1 MTQELPIANCRLS
14 FKLANWQ
21 LAIGNWQL
29 SVHSGQ
35 PHAALLFLFRNI
47 GHKQSIV

>member
-1 MTQELPIANCRLS
+1 MTQELPIANLS
-14 FKLANWQ
+14 FKLNK
-21 LAIGNWQL
+21 LAIGNRQWQL

-35 PHAALLFLFRNI
+35 PDAALLFICRNV